1 MSQIT
6 IVLVGSIYPRNI
18 GMAARAM
25 ANMGL
30 SRLVVCEPKCDPK
43 SDEGRQGAAGAQEVL
58 KNAEVYKSLNDFLL
72 HDGEGVRIGLS
83 ARDGWMRS
91 PELLQTSLDHL
102 KSSEAYHMD
111 RNYFLFFGPE
121 DHGLSMDHLQLM
133 NLVCRLPTY
142 GEVTSLNLSHAVLLT
157 CFIVK
162 EWLAGLPDF
171 KNAKQSA
178 VTGSKIPESKRPV
191 YFPEKTIE
199 TWLSTLGFD
208 LSSQKINAAKT
219 LNRIILEN
227 APTHDELRVLEAAL
241 QQTIRKL
248 REK

>member
-6 IVLVGSIYPRNI
+6 VVLVGSIYPRNI

-25 ANMGL
+25 ANMGFT
-30 SRLVVCEPKCDPK
+30 RLVICEPKCEPK

-58 KNAEVYKSLNDFLL
+58 RNAEVYSSLSDFLL
-72 HDGEGVRIGLS
+72 QDGDGVRIGLS

-91 PELLQTSLDHL
+91 PDLLQASLDQL
-102 KSSEAYHMD
+102 KQSEVYSDD

-121 DHGLSMDHLQLM
+121 DHGLSMEHLQHM

-162 EWLAGLPDF
+162 DWLSGRPEF
-171 KNAKQSA
+171 KNAKQNA
-178 VTGSKIPESKRPV
+178 VSESKIPESKRPM

-219 LNRIILEN
+219 INRILLEN

-248 REK
+248 RS